1 MWKPHPYI
9 YSIWLSLEAFSSIA
23 ASKPYWQIDLLE
35 ATYAPSSLSVN
46 ITPALTPY
54 AKWKGMSRNLLIA
67 DIEQNSKNPLFF
79 HSLPSEFE
87 IKKWSLRLYFMDAK
101 QWIVWKEAFTS
112 QDLFLLQTFE
122 ANETIT
128 VDCLLKNPEGD
139 KLLRLWLRQKPAMLD
154 YKEISH
160 GSFIQAMTSPSLR
173 EGGSGRFLYTLDSLG
188 NFQSFDTLRGYLK
201 RQISVPGA
209 ENFEVKLLKED
220 PSQLIVEIY
229 IQNKIQ
235 TYNGQTLQKQ

>member
-1 MWKPHPYI
+1 M
-9 YSIWLSLEAFSSIA
+9 
-23 ASKPYWQIDLLE
+23 DLLE
-35 ATYAPSSLSVN
+35 ATYAPSSISVN

-54 AKWKGMSRNLLIA
+54 GKWKGMSKNLLIA

-79 HSLPSEFE
+79 HSLPDEFE

-101 QWIVWKEAFTS
+101 QWIVWKEAFNA

-122 ANETIT
+122 VSETVI
-128 VDCLLKNPEGD
+128 VDCLLKNREGD

-154 YKEISH
+154 YKEISQ
-160 GSFIQAMTSPSLR
+160 GSFIRAMTSPALR
-173 EGGSGRFLYTLDSLG
+173 EEGSGRFLYTLDSLG

-201 RQISVPGA
+201 RQISVPEA
-209 ENFEVKLLKED
+209 NNFEVKSLKED
-220 PSQLIVEIY
+220 PSQLIIEIY

-235 TYNGQTLQKQ
+235 TYDGHTLQKR